1 MPSPTRL
8 YTVDDVRAMPDDG
21 NRYEIIDG
29 ELFVTPAPGT
39 RHQRTLGRLYL
50 LLGNYVSR
58 HGLGELYFAP
68 VDVVLGR
75 LTLVEPD
82 MLFIH
87 RSRSDVIT
95 EREVIAAPDLAVEI
109 LSPSTARTDRGRK
122 RALYQERGVTEYW
135 IVDCEQEQVEV
146 WRPGAMAAV
155 VYGGGG
161 RTRFAGNQML
171 PPRPSRWT
179 FTSCFGPR
187 SFSRP

>member
-1 MPSPTRL
+1 M
-8 YTVDDVRAMPDDG
+8 
-21 NRYEIIDG
+21 
-29 ELFVTPAPGT
+29 
-39 RHQRTLGRLYL
+39 GRLYL

-109 LSPSTARTDRGRK
+109 LSPSSARTDHGRK
-122 RALYQERGVTEYW
+122 RALYQEHGVTEYW